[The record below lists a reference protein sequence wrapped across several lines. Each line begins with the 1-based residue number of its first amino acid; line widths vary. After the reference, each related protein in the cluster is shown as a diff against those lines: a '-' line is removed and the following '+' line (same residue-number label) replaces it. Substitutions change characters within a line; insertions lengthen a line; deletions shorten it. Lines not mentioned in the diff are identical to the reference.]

1 MLPRKGFF
9 PREGVGFALEA
20 AEQQRWR
27 EKLQVPRFYGGEENR
42 GSVENGGICGV
53 GVAGG
58 DEGTCEREFQ
68 RLGEMAGIA
77 ANVEVEVDNRG
88 KRVEVAAGVDEQ
100 RKEGNG
106 RGRFHGEKNG
116 DCAGELAG
124 MEKHAEELNG
134 REKKSARWIEPAMP
148 RWRRRFGRGRVRTI
162 SARVLEGDG
171 GKRFY
176 GDSGIRR
183 RCR

>member
-134 REKKSARWIEPAMP
+134 REKKVRTMDRTRDASLETAFRSRKSSHHFCACSRG
-148 RWRRRFGRGRVRTI
+148 RWREKILRGQWN
-162 SARVLEGDG
+162 S
-171 GKRFY
+171 
-176 GDSGIRR
+176 
-183 RCR
+183 